1 MAQRNI
7 KEGGYQP
14 ISDPP
19 PLTKNGPV
27 PPEAV
32 NPITGNPNP
41 RSATPA
47 DGAGERLSSP
57 TPPAS
62 DGD

>member
-1 MAQRNI
+1 VAERNI

-19 PLTKNGPV
+19 PPPNDPV

-32 NPITGNPNP
+32 NPITGNPNHQP
-41 RSATPA
+41 SAPGGTP
-47 DGAGERLSSP
+47 S
-57 TPPAS
+57 PPAN
-62 DGD
+62 DAN